1 MFRKWLV
8 VAILVT
14 GMIHLATLS
23 LDSTVLHWI
32 FKLLPMA
39 LIIVLAVSSQPADKL
54 KMYKVLVVIGLI
66 FCIAGDAFLLKNGS
80 QWFMFGLSSFLV
92 GHLFYVAAMIR
103 RWEFSFLALL
113 CVIPIGAYSWLIGG
127 QLHNGIMANSGQ
139 SDLWLPVAIYVSV
152 ISVMCWIA
160 IMSRNWHAA
169 VGAVL
174 FAASD
179 SILAWNK
186 FVSIVPASGFWIM
199 LTYFTAQ
206 LLIAGSI
213 ANVFG
218 GKRLTKG
225 SVVRM

>member
-1 MFRKWLV
+1 MLRKWLI

-14 GMIHLATLS
+14 GVIHLATLS
-23 LDSTVLHWI
+23 LDSTALNWI

-66 FCIAGDAFLLKNGS
+66 FCIAGDAFLLKDGN

-92 GHLFYVAAMIR
+92 GHIFYVAAMIR
-103 RWEFSFLALL
+103 RWEFSLLALL
-113 CVIPIGAYSWLIGG
+113 CMVPIGVYSWLIGWE
-127 QLHNGIMANSGQ
+127 LHNGIMSDSGQ
-139 SDLWLPVAIYVSV
+139 SDLWPPVVIYVSV

-169 VGAVL
+169 VGAIL

-186 FVSIVPASGFWIM
+186 FISTVPASGFWIM

-206 LLIAGSI
+206 LFIAGSI

-218 GKRLTKG
+218 GRALSKG
-225 SVVRM
+225 RVVRM